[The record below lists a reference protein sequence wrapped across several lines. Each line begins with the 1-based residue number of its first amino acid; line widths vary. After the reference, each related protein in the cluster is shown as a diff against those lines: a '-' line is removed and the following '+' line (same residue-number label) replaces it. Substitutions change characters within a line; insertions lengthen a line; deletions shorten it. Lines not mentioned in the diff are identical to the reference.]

1 MKLTPD
7 QVTALKNV
15 VEMYYDAELQHYET
29 KKDEPV
35 RHIFDEL
42 FILKQALKENQNDN
56 T

>member
-1 MKLTPD
+1 MKLIPD

-15 VEMYYDAELQHYET
+15 IEMYYDAELQHYKT